1 MSLINDAL
9 KRARD
14 AQPQNPLS
22 GAPSLPPVEPPQ
34 RDGPGWMLPV
44 AFILALL
51 VIACIFMGVA
61 LMKRPA
67 QPVVAKTVE
76 TPSPA
81 PPPAQPAPSPTVAP
95 APAPTPVPVLAP
107 PPVATNSPPA
117 TNAAPPKLKLQGII
131 SLDPKH
137 PTAIVNGKSVSVG
150 DSIGGFRVKAISSS
164 SIEFQRPDG
173 SQQTLKVGE

>member
-14 AQPQNPLS
+14 AQPQNPPS

-76 TPSPA
+76 TPSPT
-81 PPPAQPAPSPTVAP
+81 PAPIQPVPTPIVAP
-95 APAPTPVPVLAP
+95 APAPAPVPVLAP
-107 PPVATNSPPA
+107 PPVVTNSQPV
-117 TNAAPPKLKLQGII
+117 TNAAPPKLKVQGII
-131 SLDPKH
+131 FDSKH
-137 PTAIVNGKSVSVG
+137 PTAIMNGKSVNVG
-150 DSIGGFRVKAISSS
+150 DSIGGFRVKAISPSS
-164 SIEFQRPDG
+164 VQLQRPDG

>member
-22 GAPSLPPVEPPQ
+22 GATSLPPVEPPQ
-34 RDGPGWMLPV
+34 RDGPGWMFPV

-76 TPSPA
+76 TPAPVPA
-81 PPPAQPAPSPTVAP
+81 PAQPAPSPIVAP
-95 APAPTPVPVLAP
+95 APAPAPVPVAAP
-107 PPVATNSPPA
+107 PLVTNSPPA
-117 TNAAPPKLKLQGII
+117 TNATPPKLKLQGII

-137 PTAIVNGKSVSVG
+137 PTAIINGKSVDVG

-164 SIEFQRPDG
+164 SVQLQRPDG